1 MQSGSYVYAAMYYR
15 YKLLVGVGG
24 EFHLGEMSVE
34 TVQGGRLEGNV
45 GDRVEDADFE
55 SGRYCL

>member
-1 MQSGSYVYAAMYYR
+1 MYAAMYYR